1 MLPPVV
7 IYRGEEVNINED
19 IKIAAKVNE
28 GRENPVITRA
38 AAKVREYSI
47 IICYKFHFPKSV
59 KAAPLPQLA

>member
-38 AAKVREYSI
+38 AAKVRE
-47 IICYKFHFPKSV
+47 
-59 KAAPLPQLA
+59 

>member
-47 IICYKFHFPKSV
+47 IIC
-59 KAAPLPQLA
+59 